1 MSFNISEFREN
12 LYVGL
17 GRPANFEVTFT
28 IPTAVTFA
36 SDVLRDVRNLTL
48 KCFTAEVPGINLN
61 TFEHRDYG
69 LTHNIAYGKLYAEA
83 NFGLIM
89 SADYREMRHFDE
101 WMKFIYKD
109 DTNNVAYYN
118 DYIADITI
126 KTFNEVGDESL
137 VITLEE
143 AYPKTI
149 NPIALSWEERDSFSR
164 ADVTMVYKKHKM
176 GRVVEASPF

>member
-1 MSFNISEFREN
+1 MSFNISQFREN

-17 GRPANFEVTFT
+17 GRAALFEVIFT
-28 IPTAVTFA
+28 IPPAVTFS
-36 SDVLRDVRNLTL
+36 SDVLKDADNLRL
-48 KCFTAEVPGINLN
+48 KCFSAEIPGVNIN